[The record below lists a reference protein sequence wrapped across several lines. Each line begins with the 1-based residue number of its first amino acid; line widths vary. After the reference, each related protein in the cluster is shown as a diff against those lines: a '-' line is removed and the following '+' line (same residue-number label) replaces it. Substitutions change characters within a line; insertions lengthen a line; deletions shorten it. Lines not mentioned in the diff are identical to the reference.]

1 MFINWKGNPIRED
14 TKWGAG
20 GGGLVSVLII
30 SWYHHHRHG
39 PDASR
44 AERAGPQDPMMREK
58 IQFPNNS
65 LLLAPTPYPHPP
77 PLSKGHGL
85 LEGNMPGEAASLWS
99 LIDMGER
106 ISPFGNKCAETP
118 GVMLREELDFHC
130 YWSSL
135 RFSRK
140 HNSAKNIVRNKIK
153 AAFWPGE
160 HVVDKNLPSQRFHF
174 RNALKPKS
182 LDDTDIVAIVPTPL
196 ESPLKLPNWNVSGIF
211 FFTRYRVFLAQK
223 RLLLGP
229 PLSGVFMGT
238 ISPRILS
245 NMQNNAVCALVKA
258 RKRRK
263 NTQKKPS
270 QTRWSLAQ
278 SSEQTVAFMW
288 KDVSIAGVSSG
299 IRSLRTFALLQT
311 N

>member
-1 MFINWKGNPIRED
+1 MFVAKKNKVIKREILKLCFLRGAEYLYRNKKISRLKIFGTRKARSCVMFINWKGNPIRED
-14 TKWGAG
+14 TKWGEG

-65 LLLAPTPYPHPP
+65 LLLAPSPLHHPP

-106 ISPFGNKCAETP
+106 ISPFGNKCTETP

-196 ESPLKLPNWNVSGIF
+196 ESPLKLPNWNVLGIF
-211 FFTRYRVFLAQK
+211 FYSLPSI
-223 RLLLGP
+223 LG
-229 PLSGVFMGT
+229 SEKVIVGT
-238 ISPRILS
+238 ASVRCFHGDDLTQDPFQHAEQCS
-245 NMQNNAVCALVKA
+245 VC
-258 RKRRK
+258 
-263 NTQKKPS
+263 
-270 QTRWSLAQ
+270 
-278 SSEQTVAFMW
+278 F
-288 KDVSIAGVSSG
+288 G
-299 IRSLRTFALLQT
+299 
-311 N
+311 